1 MTKPWLGLVK
11 VLIAT
16 PITRAS
22 ARMQEPRGVNERLD
36 PRHGE
41 AQHQVHLPQSFMLT
55 DTIHTFLDT
64 SNPKRASIITIRLSI
79 SSSRIH
85 VPNSVLGATG

>member
-1 MTKPWLGLVK
+1 MTKPWSGLVK

-16 PITRAS
+16 PITKAS

-41 AQHQVHLPQSFMLT
+41 AQRQVHLP
-55 DTIHTFLDT
+55 
-64 SNPKRASIITIRLSI
+64 
-79 SSSRIH
+79 
-85 VPNSVLGATG
+85 